1 MSEGEIPD
9 DLENKIIKEL
19 KKNLMSVSQLAKRLG
34 VRRDFLSGFLECLR
48 QQNKLEKL
56 EVGRAHVY
64 RVK

>member
-56 EVGRAHVY
+56 EVGRAYVY